1 MLIFCSILSI
11 ISLSFSIYTLCIS
24 LHPSFCRASQNCFLS
39 WKRVQGRSFHP
50 RPSSKSCWPSPHK
63 SHNVHASDFTLRIVY
78 IRILSFKSVAQ
89 CSRKRFYTT
98 DSLHTDLI
106 VLVCSICEKVLT
118 IAQRWHKRFYTTDS
132 LHTDSLHTD
141 LFVQVC
147 SICEKSADHR
157 TTLTQAILHYGELT

>member
-24 LHPSFCRASQNCFLS
+24 LHPSFWRASQNCFLS

-89 CSRKRFYTT
+89 RSRKRFYCTFKWQC
-98 DSLHTDLI
+98 DFRISSLKTYTKCFSKRRTWRRRRRHQ
-106 VLVCSICEKVLT
+106 SIPNYVKQWNR
-118 IAQRWHKRFYTTDS
+118 I
-132 LHTDSLHTD
+132 
-141 LFVQVC
+141 
-147 SICEKSADHR
+147 
-157 TTLTQAILHYGELT
+157 TLQS